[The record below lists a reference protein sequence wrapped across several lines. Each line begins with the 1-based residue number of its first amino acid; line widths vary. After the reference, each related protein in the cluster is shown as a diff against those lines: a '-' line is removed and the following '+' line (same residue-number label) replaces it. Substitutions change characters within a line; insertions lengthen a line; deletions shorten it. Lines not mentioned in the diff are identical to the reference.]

1 MNQRISTSDAFG
13 PWVECCK
20 MQGSGNDFVIL
31 DNRALQLAP
40 DEMPDWARAVCRKA
54 FGVGADGLILLD
66 TTPPGVD
73 ADYIWHFYNAD
84 GSRAEMCGNGS
95 RCAARLAH
103 ALGLAERKHV
113 LGTDA
118 GPIKAEVLHDQ
129 DLVKVQ
135 LTPHHDLRLGL
146 DLILEP
152 SVPDASDQIE
162 STPSWEAHFVN
173 TGVPHL
179 VVFSSDVAALDVQDL
194 GCRFRNHPKF
204 APSGTNVNFVQVQ
217 DRESMLLRTYER
229 GVEGETYACGTGAAA
244 SALIAHSLG
253 RTEPEVNI
261 RTSGGELLGIAIE
274 QNALF
279 LTGKAVL
286 VFTANLNLRSL
297 GLNRTEP

>member
-20 MQGSGNDFVIL
+20 MQGSGNDFVVL

-40 DEMPDWARAVCRKA
+40 DEMPAWARAVCRKA
-54 FGVGADGLILLD
+54 FGVGADGLIFLD
-66 TTPPGVD
+66 TTPPGVG

-103 ALGLAERKHV
+103 ELGLAGRTHV

-118 GPIKAEVLHDQ
+118 GPIKAEVLPDL

-135 LTPHHDLRLGL
+135 LTPHHDLRLDI
-146 DLILEP
+146 DLTLEP
-152 SVPDASDQIE
+152 SFQEASAQLE

-179 VVFSSDVAALDVQDL
+179 VVFSPDVAALDVQDL
-194 GCRFRNHPKF
+194 GRRFRYHPRF
-204 APSGTNVNFVQVQ
+204 APSGTNVNFIQVQ
-217 DRESMLLRTYER
+217 DRENLLLRTYER

-244 SALIAHSLG
+244 AALIAHSLG
-253 RTEPEVNI
+253 RTGPEVNI
-261 RTSGGELLGIAIE
+261 RTSGGELLGITID
-274 QNALF
+274 QGALF

>member
-1 MNQRISTSDAFG
+1 MNQRISTSNAFG

-20 MQGSGNDFVIL
+20 MQGSGNDFILL
-31 DNRALQLAP
+31 DNRDLQLLP

-54 FGVGADGLILLD
+54 FGVGGDGLILLD
-66 TTPPGVD
+66 TTPPGMD

-95 RCAARLAH
+95 RCAARLAYE
-103 ALGLAERKHV
+103 LGLAGRTHV

-118 GPIKAEVLHDQ
+118 GPIKAEILSDQ

-146 DLILEP
+146 ELTLPPPFSE
-152 SVPDASDQIE
+152 ASEQIE
-162 STPSWEAHFVN
+162 STPSRETHFVN

-179 VVFSSDVAALDVQDL
+179 VVFSPNVAALNVQDL
-194 GCRFRNHPKF
+194 GYRLRNHPLF
-204 APSGTNVNFVQVQ
+204 APSGANVNFVQVQ
-217 DRESMLLRTYER
+217 DRENLLLRTYER

-244 SALIAHSLG
+244 SALIAHALG
-253 RTEPEVNI
+253 RTGPEVNI
-261 RTSGGELLGIAIE
+261 RTSGGELLGITIQQDAV
-274 QNALF
+274 F